1 MQGVIILTLACFIGL
16 NLILYSV
23 LTQVN
28 THTDSTAMRVCQIE
42 HSFDTC
48 FQALNR

>member
-1 MQGVIILTLACFIGL
+1 MNYWTTLIVMVFALCVSF
-16 NLILYSV
+16 YRADR
-23 LTQVN
+23 Q
-28 THTDSTAMRVCQIE
+28 DMRLCQIE

>member
-1 MQGVIILTLACFIGL
+1 MRIFLVQLAVFIIGFAIFA
-16 NLILYSV
+16 
-23 LTQVN
+23 
-28 THTDSTAMRVCQIE
+28 TAQISSKRDMTVCQLT